1 MGFLEAIEKRIDE
14 KRAKWDAQGPSDFDA
29 WDNAELEY
37 MEDARD
43 ELMRGVE
50 SEAVYERLKAELPEL
65 EERVVGEEASY
76 TFDCTTIT
84 ITRRSSPDVSRP
96 AMSFWNFT
104 SAKDS
109 CCSRNVAPAERI
121 S

>member
-50 SEAVYERLKAELPEL
+50 PEAVYERLKAELPEL

-76 TFDCTTIT
+76 TFDGYDDHHYEKVFSGRLKACH
-84 ITRRSSPDVSRP
+84 VLLELY
-96 AMSFWNFT
+96 
-104 SAKDS
+104 
-109 CCSRNVAPAERI
+109 ER
-121 S
+121 

>member
-14 KRAKWDAQGPSDFDA
+14 KRAKWDAQGPSDLDA

-50 SEAVYERLKAELPEL
+50 PEAVYERLKAELPEL

-76 TFDCTTIT
+76 TFDWYDDHHYEKVFSGRLKACH
-84 ITRRSSPDVSRP
+84 VLLELY
-96 AMSFWNFT
+96 
-104 SAKDS
+104 
-109 CCSRNVAPAERI
+109 ER
-121 S
+121 